1 MKRPNRLSQA
11 MRRATSKREQA
22 RRRKEREARFP
33 KPKLVPDEGE
43 AADRADQ
50 AEPKNTA
57 PSGLGW
63 HACRSQAAN
72 RFIRRVEHCE
82 AGSAPCTPAGSR

>member
-57 PSGLGW
+57 PVRPRL
-63 HACRSQAAN
+63 AC
-72 RFIRRVEHCE
+72 VPKPGCE
-82 AGSAPCTPAGSR
+82 PLHPSR